1 MKDTQETSNT
11 KPNWRQL
18 IDQWQQS
25 GLSGSQFCTDHNLVY
40 HQFMY
45 WKQKFSKPVVSP
57 MPDKRSG
64 FAAVVPK
71 AESGSGLTLNLPN
84 GIVIR
89 NISNSNID
97 LVRRLLEWL

>member
-1 MKDTQETSNT
+1 MKDIQKPSST
-11 KPNWRQL
+11 KPDWRQL

-25 GLSGSQFCTDHNLVY
+25 GLSGSQFCTEHNLVY

-45 WKQKFSKPVVSP
+45 WKQKFGKSAVSSP
-57 MPDKRSG
+57 ADKRSS
-64 FAAVVPK
+64 FAKVVPQ

-89 NISNSNID
+89 NISDLNVD
-97 LVRRLLEWL
+97 LVGRLLEWL